1 MGGRMEGRKDG
12 RGEGRGGWKE
22 GKVGRREGWKGE
34 GWKDGRL
41 GKGGRL
47 EGGRLEGEGRMEGG
61 RMEGWKGKVGRMGTA
76 CAVGVMGQ
84 RLVRSAHPTGAMAP
98 YHFATGL
105 TGKSGRK
112 LVLDGV
118 RRGFVATCNT
128 DAFCNS
134 EGCTNAWARGGA
146 QKKLVLRPSRRRGR
160 REFQFPTGH
169 TVGGNSDSRPV
180 ARRRREFQFPTGH
193 TVGGNSNSR
202 PSHTVGGNSN
212 SRPSAP

>member
-1 MGGRMEGRKDG
+1 MEGRKDG
-12 RGEGRGGWKE
+12 RGEGWKGEGWKE
-22 GKVGRREGWKGE
+22 GRGEGGKDGRREGWKGE

-41 GKGGRL
+41 EGWKGGRL
-47 EGGRLEGEGRMEGG
+47 EGGRLEG
-61 RMEGWKGKVGRMGTA
+61 GRMGTA

-84 RLVRSAHPTGAMAP
+84 RLVRSAHPTGAMVP

-118 RRGFVATCNT
+118 RRVFVATCNT

-169 TVGGNSDSRPV
+169 TVGGNSNSRPV
-180 ARRRREFQFPTGH
+180 TP
-193 TVGGNSNSR
+193 
-202 PSHTVGGNSN
+202 
-212 SRPSAP
+212 